1 MLAAFYQKLDE
12 DIKTANDLE
21 KRGDFRTAAKMWI
34 EIAEYCLKFAKSE
47 YASEEIKKNLIEK
60 SESYIEHAKVLKL
73 KPVYSLKPISS
84 KSKGAI
90 EESSQGIDYIEKAL
104 DEKVQADK
112 QWMAFDLNSYI
123 VTMYGV
129 IEKLIFHV
137 YVSKTGNLPS
147 LNETFTSLVK
157 WAYQKGIINDHPD
170 NIEFVRLL
178 YEKVTKKSQKVT
190 NEQAME
196 AREIMERVYKELCE
210 NI

>member
-12 DIKTANDLE
+12 DIKNANDYE

-47 YASEEIKKNLIEK
+47 YASEEIRKNLIEK
-60 SESYIEHAKVLKL
+60 SESYIEHAKILKL
-73 KPVYSLKPISS
+73 KPLPSS
-84 KSKGAI
+84 KTISASKGAI

-112 QWMAFDLNSYI
+112 QWMALEINPYI

-137 YVSKTGNLPS
+137 YVSKTGSLPH
-147 LNETFTSLVK
+147 LNETFMSLVK

-178 YEKVTKKSQKVT
+178 YERVTKKSQKVT

>member
-12 DIKTANDLE
+12 DINHANDLE
-21 KRGDFRTAAKMWI
+21 KRGDFRAAAKMWI

-47 YASEEIKKNLIEK
+47 YASEEIRKNLIER
-60 SESYIEHAKVLKL
+60 SERYLEHAKMLKL
-73 KPVYSLKPISS
+73 KPLSLPKTVSE
-84 KSKGAI
+84 SKGAI
-90 EESSQGIDYIEKAL
+90 EESSKGIDYIEKAL
-104 DEKVQADK
+104 EEKVQADK
-112 QWMAFDLNSYI
+112 QWLASDLTSYI

-129 IEKLIFHV
+129 IEKLVFNV

-147 LNETFTSLVK
+147 LNETFMSLIK
-157 WAYQKGIINDHPD
+157 WAYREGIINDHPD

-178 YEKVTKKSQKVT
+178 YENVTKKSQKLT
-190 NEQAME
+190 SEQVME

>member
-1 MLAAFYQKLDE
+1 MLVAFYQKLDE
-12 DIKTANDLE
+12 DIKIANDLE
-21 KRGDFRTAAKMWI
+21 KRGDFRTAAKMWV

-60 SESYIEHAKVLKL
+60 SESYIEHAKMLKL
-73 KPVYSLKPISS
+73 KPASPKTISE
-84 KSKGAI
+84 SKGAI

-112 QWMAFDLNSYI
+112 QWMALEINSYI

-137 YVSKTGNLPS
+137 YVSKTGSLPS
-147 LNETFTSLVK
+147 LNETFMSLVK

-178 YEKVTKKSQKVT
+178 YERVTKKSQKVT